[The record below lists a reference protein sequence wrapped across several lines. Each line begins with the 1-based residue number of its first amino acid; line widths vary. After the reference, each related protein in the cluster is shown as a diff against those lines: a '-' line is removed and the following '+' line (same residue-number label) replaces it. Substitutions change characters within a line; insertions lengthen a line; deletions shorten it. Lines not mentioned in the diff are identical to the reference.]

1 MAVPNIVA
9 FRIDERLIHGQG
21 QLWIK
26 ALGVNT
32 VIVANDSAS
41 EDSMQQTL
49 MKAVVPKT
57 IAMRFF
63 SIQHTCD
70 VIMKASPK
78 QTIFIVCKTP
88 DDALK
93 LVAGGVPVKEI
104 NVGNITNQDN
114 SKRAKWSAILGILTF
129 VFGIPSALSYGIMA
143 DVHILGKTFF
153 DAMDFLV
160 SNLLM
165 PFGAICLSLFTGYIF
180 KKALAMEEL
189 HLDETAWKQG
199 LFQVWLFLLR
209 FIIPIIIIVVF
220 IAQFM

>member
-88 DDALK
+88 EDALK

-104 NVGNITNQDN
+104 NVGNIHHAPGKEEV
-114 SKRAKWSAILGILTF
+114 SKYIALG
-129 VFGIPSALSYGIMA
+129 GDDKAALRQLRDTYG
-143 DVHILGKTFF
+143 
-153 DAMDFLV
+153 
-160 SNLLM
+160 S
-165 PFGAICLSLFTGYIF
+165 IF
-180 KKALAMEEL
+180 NCKL
-189 HLDETAWKQG
+189 H
-199 LFQVWLFLLR
+199 V
-209 FIIPIIIIVVF
+209 
-220 IAQFM
+220 

>member
-1 MAVPNIVA
+1 MALPNIVS

-41 EDSMQQTL
+41 EDTMQQTL
-49 MKAVVPKT
+49 MKTVVPKS

-88 DDALK
+88 EDARR
-93 LVAGGVPVKEI
+93 LVAGGIPVQEI
-104 NVGNITNQDN
+104 NVGNIHHGPGKQEV
-114 SKRAKWSAILGILTF
+114 SKYISLGQEDKE
-129 VFGIPSALSYGIMA
+129 ALREMRDKYGIRFNT
-143 DVHILGKTFF
+143 KTTASG
-153 DAMDFLV
+153 DDGAMKVDL
-160 SNLLM
+160 NKYL
-165 PFGAICLSLFTGYIF
+165 
-180 KKALAMEEL
+180 
-189 HLDETAWKQG
+189 
-199 LFQVWLFLLR
+199 
-209 FIIPIIIIVVF
+209 
-220 IAQFM
+220 

>member
-1 MAVPNIVA
+1 MTVPNIVS

-41 EDSMQQTL
+41 EDPMQQTL
-49 MKAVVPKT
+49 MKAVVPRS

-88 DDALK
+88 EDAQK

-104 NVGNITNQDN
+104 NVGNIHHGPGKEEV
-114 SKRAKWSAILGILTF
+114 SKYIALGQEDKE
-129 VFGIPSALSYGIMA
+129 ALRELRDRYGIRFNT
-143 DVHILGKTFF
+143 KTTASG
-153 DAMDFLV
+153 DD
-160 SNLLM
+160 
-165 PFGAICLSLFTGYIF
+165 GAIKVDLNKYL
-180 KKALAMEEL
+180 
-189 HLDETAWKQG
+189 
-199 LFQVWLFLLR
+199 
-209 FIIPIIIIVVF
+209 
-220 IAQFM
+220 

>member
-1 MAVPNIVA
+1 MAEPNIVA

-63 SIQHTCD
+63 SVQHTCD

-78 QTIFIVCKTP
+78 QSIFIVCKTP
-88 DDALK
+88 EDALK

-104 NVGNITNQDN
+104 NVGNIHRAPGKEEI
-114 SKRAKWSAILGILTF
+114 SKFIALG
-129 VFGIPSALSYGIMA
+129 PEDKAALRELRDQYGI
-143 DVHILGKTFF
+143 
-153 DAMDFLV
+153 
-160 SNLLM
+160 
-165 PFGAICLSLFTGYIF
+165 IF
-180 KKALAMEEL
+180 NTKA
-189 HLDETAWKQG
+189 TAAGDDKSG
-199 LFQVWLFLLR
+199 NVDLNNYL
-209 FIIPIIIIVVF
+209 
-220 IAQFM
+220 

>member
-1 MAVPNIVA
+1 MAEPNIVA

-88 DDALK
+88 EDALK

-104 NVGNITNQDN
+104 NVGNIH
-114 SKRAKWSAILGILTF
+114 RAPGKQEISPYIALGEEDRDALRTLKEKYNVTF
-129 VFGIPSALSYGIMA
+129 NTKSTPTGA
-143 DVHILGKTFF
+143 DT
-153 DAMDFLV
+153 A
-160 SNLLM
+160 SNVDITKYL
-165 PFGAICLSLFTGYIF
+165 
-180 KKALAMEEL
+180 
-189 HLDETAWKQG
+189 
-199 LFQVWLFLLR
+199 
-209 FIIPIIIIVVF
+209 
-220 IAQFM
+220 

>member
-1 MAVPNIVA
+1 MPVPNIVA

-41 EDSMQQTL
+41 EDTMQQTL

-70 VIMKASPK
+70 VIMKASPRL
-78 QTIFIVCKTP
+78 TIFIVCKTTE
-88 DDALK
+88 DALK

-104 NVGNITNQDN
+104 NVGNIHHAPGKEDI
-114 SKRAKWSAILGILTF
+114 SKYIALGEEDKA
-129 VFGIPSALSYGIMA
+129 ALREMRDKYGITFNT
-143 DVHILGKTFF
+143 KTT
-153 DAMDFLV
+153 A
-160 SNLLM
+160 S
-165 PFGAICLSLFTGYIF
+165 G
-180 KKALAMEEL
+180 
-189 HLDETAWKQG
+189 DEVAAKVD
-199 LFQVWLFLLR
+199 LNKYL
-209 FIIPIIIIVVF
+209 
-220 IAQFM
+220 

>member
-88 DDALK
+88 EDALK
-93 LVAGGVPVKEI
+93 LVAGGVPV
-104 NVGNITNQDN
+104 
-114 SKRAKWSAILGILTF
+114 
-129 VFGIPSALSYGIMA
+129 
-143 DVHILGKTFF
+143 
-153 DAMDFLV
+153 
-160 SNLLM
+160 
-165 PFGAICLSLFTGYIF
+165 
-180 KKALAMEEL
+180 
-189 HLDETAWKQG
+189 
-199 LFQVWLFLLR
+199 
-209 FIIPIIIIVVF
+209 
-220 IAQFM
+220 

>member
-1 MAVPNIVA
+1 MAEPNIIA

-41 EDSMQQTL
+41 EDSMQQKL

-63 SIQHTCD
+63 SVQHTCD

-78 QTIFIVCKTP
+78 QSIFIVCKTP
-88 DDALK
+88 EDALK

-104 NVGNITNQDN
+104 NVGNIHHGPGKEEV
-114 SKRAKWSAILGILTF
+114 SKYIALG
-129 VFGIPSALSYGIMA
+129 PDDKAALLELRDKYG
-143 DVHILGKTFF
+143 
-153 DAMDFLV
+153 
-160 SNLLM
+160 
-165 PFGAICLSLFTGYIF
+165 
-180 KKALAMEEL
+180 
-189 HLDETAWKQG
+189 
-199 LFQVWLFLLR
+199 
-209 FIIPIIIIVVF
+209 VVF
-220 IAQFM
+220 NTRATASGDDGSAKVDLNKFL

>member
-1 MAVPNIVA
+1 MAVPNIVS

-41 EDSMQQTL
+41 EDPMQQML
-49 MKAVVPKT
+49 MKTVVPKSV
-57 IAMRFF
+57 AMRFF

-88 DDALK
+88 EDARK

-104 NVGNITNQDN
+104 NVGNIHHGPGKEEV
-114 SKRAKWSAILGILTF
+114 SKYISLGQEDKE
-129 VFGIPSALSYGIMA
+129 ALRELRDQYGIRFNT
-143 DVHILGKTFF
+143 KTTASG
-153 DAMDFLV
+153 DD
-160 SNLLM
+160 
-165 PFGAICLSLFTGYIF
+165 GAIKVDLNKYL
-180 KKALAMEEL
+180 
-189 HLDETAWKQG
+189 
-199 LFQVWLFLLR
+199 
-209 FIIPIIIIVVF
+209 
-220 IAQFM
+220 

>member
-1 MAVPNIVA
+1 MAEPNIVA

-41 EDSMQQTL
+41 EDPMQQTL

-63 SIQHTCD
+63 SVQHTCD
-70 VIMKASPK
+70 VIRKASPK

-88 DDALK
+88 EDALK

-104 NVGNITNQDN
+104 NVGNIHHAPDKEEV
-114 SKRAKWSAILGILTF
+114 SKYISLGEKDKAALRELRDRYGVKFNTKTTASGDDGSAK
-129 VFGIPSALSYGIMA
+129 V
-143 DVHILGKTFF
+143 D
-153 DAMDFLV
+153 
-160 SNLLM
+160 
-165 PFGAICLSLFTGYIF
+165 
-180 KKALAMEEL
+180 
-189 HLDETAWKQG
+189 LDKY
-199 LFQVWLFLLR
+199 L
-209 FIIPIIIIVVF
+209 
-220 IAQFM
+220 

>member
-1 MAVPNIVA
+1 MAVPNIMA

-63 SIQHTCD
+63 SVQHTCD

-78 QTIFIVCKTP
+78 QSIFIVCKTP
-88 DDALK
+88 EDALK

-104 NVGNITNQDN
+104 NVGNIHHGPGKEEV
-114 SKRAKWSAILGILTF
+114 SKYIALG
-129 VFGIPSALSYGIMA
+129 PDDKAALRELRDKYG
-143 DVHILGKTFF
+143 
-153 DAMDFLV
+153 
-160 SNLLM
+160 
-165 PFGAICLSLFTGYIF
+165 
-180 KKALAMEEL
+180 
-189 HLDETAWKQG
+189 
-199 LFQVWLFLLR
+199 
-209 FIIPIIIIVVF
+209 VVF
-220 IAQFM
+220 NTRATASGDDGSAKVDLNKFL